1 MGSSSNYNLDSV
13 LTAWSGGKD
22 YVRSALWDSWQWV
35 EDNKNRTLSGSK
47 TVEVPAHV
55 TNSLQNLESEVMSGP
70 LVRSGSAFIRFAG
83 LSGAAAVALGAYGA
97 HSFGP
102 EKAEYK
108 KVYDTANFYHFI
120 HTMALMAVPLSRRP
134 VVTGT
139 LLISGM
145 TIFCGTI
152 YYHALTEEK
161 SLRKFTP
168 TGGVLLILAWASMLL

>member
-1 MGSSSNYNLDSV
+1 MIDCL
-13 LTAWSGGKD
+13 LIIL
-22 YVRSALWDSWQWV
+22 SA
-35 EDNKNRTLSGSK
+35 
-47 TVEVPAHV
+47 
-55 TNSLQNLESEVMSGP
+55 
-70 LVRSGSAFIRFAG
+70 
-83 LSGAAAVALGAYGA
+83 
-97 HSFGP
+97 FGP

-120 HTMALMAVPLSRRP
+120 HTMALMAVPLTRRP
-134 VVTGT
+134 AVVRPLSKHYPAINEENGSLFQTGT

-168 TGGVLLILAWASMLL
+168 TGGVLLILAWASMIL